1 MCSDIL
7 RNSTSLLFHLPLLS
21 FKFLKGFLP
30 LKMGPVS
37 LVEIFMNRCLK
48 KKKELQSDSFPS
60 QERAVIANCHF
71 LLCFP
76 SHPLL
81 ENEKKFIIGA
91 WAIPSVLRSLG
102 CVSLKGSKS
111 YSISQFPDLG
121 PSLETPQWVLPPRE
135 SLQVNDLFFPG
146 LIKSHEG

>member
-30 LKMGPVS
+30 LKMAPVS
-37 LVEIFMNRCLK
+37 LVEIFMNRYK
-48 KKKELQSDSFPS
+48 KQELESDSFPS

-121 PSLETPQWVLPPRE
+121 PSLETPRWVLPPRE
-135 SLQVNDLFFPG
+135 
-146 LIKSHEG
+146 

>member
-1 MCSDIL
+1 MFSDIL
-7 RNSTSLLFHLPLLS
+7 RNSTSLLFHLSLLS
-21 FKFLKGFLP
+21 FKFVKGFLP

-37 LVEIFMNRCLK
+37 L
-48 KKKELQSDSFPS
+48 
-60 QERAVIANCHF
+60 VIANCHF

-121 PSLETPQWVLPPRE
+121 PSLETPRWVLPPRE
-135 SLQVNDLFFPG
+135 
-146 LIKSHEG
+146 